1 MAQERHK
8 AADCKPKIEKMA
20 AKKGMDYYLSFGFLN
35 SDLIL
40 GNLKMIGFLA
50 GLAIIYIA
58 NSHYAER
65 NVRRIQ
71 MLQKE
76 IHELRWRYTS
86 IQAEI
91 MYNSRQ
97 SAMTEQLRDQGLRP
111 LRDKPKKIVVKQ

>member
-1 MAQERHK
+1 MA
-8 AADCKPKIEKMA
+8 KPKDI
-20 AKKGMDYYLSFGFLN
+20 GYYMSFGFLN

-40 GNLKMIGFLA
+40 GNLKLLGFLSL
-50 GLAIIYIA
+50 LAIIYIA

-71 MLQKE
+71 ILQKE

-97 SAMTEQLRDQGLRP
+97 SAMTEQLKEQGLRP
-111 LRDKPKKIVVKQ
+111 LRDQPKKIVIDP

>member
-1 MAQERHK
+1 
-8 AADCKPKIEKMA
+8 MA
-20 AKKGMDYYLSFGFLN
+20 AKKGIGYFLSFGFLN

-40 GNLKMIGFLA
+40 GNLKMVGFLA
-50 GLAIIYIA
+50 GLAVLYIA

-71 MLQKE
+71 VLQKE

-97 SAMTEQLRDQGLRP
+97 SALAQQLREQGLRP
-111 LRDKPKKIVVKQ
+111 LRDQPKKIVVK

>member
-1 MAQERHK
+1 
-8 AADCKPKIEKMA
+8 MA
-20 AKKGMDYYLSFGFLN
+20 AKQGLGHFMSFGFLN
-35 SDLIL
+35 SNLIL
-40 GNLKMIGFLA
+40 GNLKLLGFVALLA
-50 GLAIIYIA
+50 VIYIA

-86 IQAEI
+86 IQADI

-97 SAMTEQLRDQGLRP
+97 SAMAQNLREQGLRP
-111 LRDKPKKIVVKQ
+111 LRDKPKKIVVKR